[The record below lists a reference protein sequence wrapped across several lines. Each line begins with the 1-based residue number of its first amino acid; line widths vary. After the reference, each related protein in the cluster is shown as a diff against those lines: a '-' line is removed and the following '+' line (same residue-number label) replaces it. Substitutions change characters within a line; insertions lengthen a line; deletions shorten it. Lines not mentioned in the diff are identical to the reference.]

1 MAKRWKAEEI
11 TYLKRYAKRR
21 TLEELAE
28 RFRTD
33 STEVQSKLTQL
44 GLAAKNSVAPV
55 NLATDPLVKLFE
67 KGVRAFHRGKH
78 EEARKILEEV
88 ITGTD
93 IPDLAQRARRYLAVC
108 NEHLQSEKS
117 AEDED
122 PFLAAVYERNR
133 GNLEGALELCSRGG
147 RQSKDERFAYLAAA
161 LHSLKGDLDQAA
173 KFLSLAVEMN
183 PVNRV
188 RALHDSDFAALES
201 DPEHSR
207 LFKKA

>member
-33 STEVQSKLTQL
+33 STEVQSELTEL

-55 NLATDPLVKLFE
+55 NLATDPSVKLFE
-67 KGVRAFHRGKH
+67 KGVRSLHRGKY
-78 EEARKILEEV
+78 EESRKILEEV
-88 ITGTD
+88 MIGTD
-93 IPDLAQRARRYLAVC
+93 ILDLAQRARRYLAVC
-108 NEHLQSEKS
+108 NEHLQSGKS
-117 AEDED
+117 TDDED
-122 PFLAAVYERNR
+122 PFLVAVYERNR